1 MRKKSIEKISD
12 QRYRVFAQ
20 VNGRRK
26 SRIVEGSERAAR
38 RELERMRVLMSGA
51 EYVDPATAPTVRE
64 AFREFLRTQDERVQA
79 GEIGQAEFNNKER
92 HARQFCGVKIN
103 GVEVG
108 KMKTTAISSD
118 LVIDE
123 IVPKLKAGRTN
134 RTVRKLVVNVQQ
146 AFDYFARKKWCV
158 GNAASGVK
166 ISTAEEGKRLRRIAP
181 AEMQF
186 VISHAPDKYRLAI
199 EFAAYTGLRQGEQRA
214 LTWDDID
221 FDDGVVHV
229 RRAIKSRAGVGKTK
243 TEAGE
248 RSIPLMDFLLQSLR
262 EWKVSQP
269 LEQRAYNLVFPNA
282 VGQPAAG
289 WGWRE
294 NGIGAACKS
303 AEVERI
309 TWQDLR
315 HFYASVL
322 IFNSEFNDATITEF
336 LGHSSISFS
345 KKEYARWFKDR
356 KRDEKIAAKLGAAFG
371 RG

>member
-1 MRKKSIEKISD
+1 MRKRSIEKISE
-12 QRYRVFAQ
+12 QLYRVFAQ

-38 RELERMRVLMSGA
+38 KELERMRVLMSGA
-51 EYVDPATAPTVRE
+51 EYVDPATAPTVRH
-64 AFREFLRTQDERVQA
+64 AFDEFLRTQDERVQG
-79 GEIGQAEFNNKER
+79 GEIGQAEYKNKER
-92 HARQFCGVKIN
+92 HARQFCAVKIG

-123 IVPKLKAGRTN
+123 IMPKLKVGRTN

-166 ISTAEEGKRLRRIAP
+166 ISASDEGKRLRRIAP

-186 VISHAPDKYRLAI
+186 VISHAPEKYRLAI

-214 LTWDDID
+214 LTWNDID

-229 RRAIKSRAGVGKTK
+229 RRAIKSRASVGKTK
-243 TEAGE
+243 TEAGA
-248 RSIPLMDFLLQSLR
+248 RSIPLMEFLLQSLR
-262 EWKVSQP
+262 QWKVAQP
-269 LEQRAYNLVFPNA
+269 LEQRANDLVFPNDVGDVA
-282 VGQPAAG
+282 VG
-289 WGWRE
+289 WGWRV
-294 NGIGAACKS
+294 NGIGAACK
-303 AEVERI
+303 AAKVERI

-322 IFNSEFNDATITEF
+322 IFSSELNDSTITEF
-336 LGHSSISFS
+336 LGHSSIAFS

-371 RG
+371 RA